1 MKNVNKIQAKI
12 KMSKEKAKEICLEM
26 LLQRGYT
33 ILEVENIIAVKP
45 NGKQV
50 LVFFN
55 EASSFD
61 TKSMKEIF
69 SIMSERNVDHSIVI
83 YKDKVTPA
91 TKSTLEQTE
100 DMKIELFAEE
110 DLQINITKHRLQ
122 PIFEKLKD
130 EEAVEFKK
138 KYGLKFGVL
147 RLDRPI
153 ARFYDY
159 MRGDVIR
166 ITRPDGY
173 INYRIVKG

>member
-1 MKNVNKIQAKI
+1 
-12 KMSKEKAKEICLEM
+12 MSKEKAKEICLEM
-26 LLQRGYT
+26 LFQRGYT
-33 ILEVENIIAVKP
+33 IIDTEDIIAVKP

-50 LVFFN
+50 IVFFN

-69 SIMSERNVDHSIVI
+69 SIMSERGVDHSIVV
-83 YKDKVTPA
+83 YRDKVTPA

-122 PIFEKLKD
+122 PKFEKL
-130 EEAVEFKK
+130 EESDAYDFKK
-138 KYGLKFGVL
+138 NFGIKFGIL

-153 ARFYDY
+153 SRFYDY
-159 MRGDVIR
+159 QKGDVIR
-166 ITRPDGY
+166 ITRNDGY

>member
-1 MKNVNKIQAKI
+1 
-12 KMSKEKAKEICLEM
+12 MSKEKDKEKAKEICLEM
-26 LLQRGYT
+26 LSQRGYT
-33 ILEVENIIAVKP
+33 IVDTEDIIAIKP

-50 LVFFN
+50 IVFFN

-69 SIMSERNVDHSIVI
+69 SIMSERGVDHSIVV
-83 YKDKVTPA
+83 YRDKVTPA
-91 TKSTLEQTE
+91 TKTE

-122 PIFEKLKD
+122 PKFEKLND
-130 EEAVEFKK
+130 EESNEFKK
-138 KYGLKFGVL
+138 LYGLKFGVL
-147 RLDRPI
+147 RVDRPI

-159 MRGDVIR
+159 VRGDVIR
-166 ITRPDGY
+166 ITQSNGY